1 MESKGKLNLVS
12 VGPGFAD
19 LVPPLAEAA
28 LRESDVIIG
37 YKLYFTW
44 IQPLID
50 GKEVHSFSLTQERER
65 AQKAIACARARRT
78 VSLVSSGDIGIYG
91 MAPLVLEEMR
101 EEEEFQL
108 QIIPGVS
115 AANSSAAL
123 LGSPLGHDFAAL
135 SLSDLLCPWEWIE
148 NRARYLAKADLV
160 TALYNVQSQSRPDGI
175 YRILRIL
182 LEEKSA
188 NTWCG
193 VVRNAFRPDQT
204 VYLSSLA
211 ELQERQFDM
220 LTTIIVGNR
229 FTQKKGRF
237 IYTPRG
243 YHGWTLANERER
255 AGASDLSDE
264 ATGVL
269 DDRAKSESAGNDEA
283 AATNETTHN
292 RQLLVNERE
301 PSPVAAGSENGRSGT
316 PETDNTFNRQRPTAN
331 RQRPTA
337 NRQPPTANGQ
347 LPTAN
352 RQPLTANQQPIWVFS
367 GTGDGNALAAEL
379 SRLGYRLIVS
389 TASDYGAELAL
400 MALPGVE
407 VRSGRQ
413 GVAARRS
420 QLQQSGAVAIID
432 ATHPFATE
440 ISSQLT
446 QLSAELNVP
455 YIRYDRPA
463 AVLPSFA
470 QQAQDMP
477 AAARMAIELGR
488 CIFLA
493 TGIKDLDAFVTQ
505 SKAEDREWFLR
516 ITPDSGSLELALK
529 AGIPRSHICAMQG
542 PFSTDFN
549 LALWSAWRV
558 DCVVTKES
566 GEAGGFHSKA
576 EAADKLGIPFIV
588 VRRPQCS
595 YPVVV
600 SDFKALADLLD
611 HSLSQRGV
619 LQPD

>member
-19 LVPPLAEAA
+19 LVPPLAETA
-28 LRESDVIIG
+28 LRESAVIIG

-44 IQPLID
+44 IQPLIE

-65 AQKAIACARARRT
+65 AQKAIACARAGRT

-101 EEEEFQL
+101 AEEEFQL

-123 LGSPLGHDFAAL
+123 LGSPLGHDFATL

-175 YRILRIL
+175 YRILRVL

-204 VYLSSLA
+204 VYLCSLA

-229 FTQKKGRF
+229 FTQKKGQF

-243 YHGWTLANERER
+243 YHGWTLDNERER

-269 DDRAKSESAGNDEA
+269 DDRAKSESVANDEA
-283 AATNETTHN
+283 VATNETTHN

-301 PSPVAAGSENGRSGT
+301 RSVAAAGSENGRSGT
-316 PETDNTFNRQRPTAN
+316 PATDNTFNRQP
-331 RQRPTA
+331 
-337 NRQPPTANGQ
+337 
-347 LPTAN
+347 LTAN
-352 RQPLTANQQPIWVFS
+352 RQPLTANTPPIWVFS

-389 TASDYGAELAL
+389 TASDYGAELASL
-400 MALPGVE
+400 ALPGVE

-455 YIRYDRPA
+455 YIRYERPVVA
-463 AVLPSFA
+463 LPSFA
-470 QQAQDMP
+470 QQAPDMP

-488 CIFLA
+488 RIFVA
-493 TGIKDLDAFVTQ
+493 TGLKDLDAFVTQ
-505 SKAEDREWFLR
+505 SEAEHREWFLR

-558 DCVVTKES
+558 DCVVTKDS

-600 SDFKALADLLD
+600 SDFKALADLLE
-611 HSLSQRGV
+611 HSLSQGGV
-619 LQPD
+619 LQPDSI

>member
-19 LVPPLAEAA
+19 LVPPLAEIA

-44 IQPLID
+44 IQLLIE

-65 AQKAIACARARRT
+65 AQKAIACARAGRT

-123 LGSPLGHDFAAL
+123 LGSPLGHDFATL

-204 VYLSSLA
+204 VYLCTLA

-229 FTQKKGRF
+229 FTQRKGRF

-243 YHGWTLANERER
+243 YHGWTLDNERER
-255 AGASDLSDE
+255 QTSPRRQNLREATSGRAGASE
-264 ATGVL
+264 N
-269 DDRAKSESAGNDEA
+269 AGNGQSA
-283 AATNETTHN
+283 APASDTAKC
-292 RQLLVNERE
+292 QLV
-301 PSPVAAGSENGRSGT
+301 
-316 PETDNTFNRQRPTAN
+316 TAN
-331 RQRPTA
+331 RQRLTA
-337 NRQPPTANGQ
+337 NSQRLTANS
-347 LPTAN
+347 
-352 RQPLTANQQPIWVFS
+352 QPLTGNRQPIWVFS

-389 TASDYGAELAL
+389 TASDYGAELASV
-400 MALPGVE
+400 ALPGVE
-407 VRSGRQ
+407 VRSGRP

-455 YIRYDRPA
+455 CIRYERPA

-470 QQAQDMP
+470 QQAPEMP

-488 CIFLA
+488 RIFLA

-505 SKAEDREWFLR
+505 SEAEHREWFLR

-529 AGIPRSHICAMQG
+529 AGIPRPHICAMQG

-600 SDFKALADLLD
+600 SDFKALADLLE

-619 LQPD
+619 LQPDSILL

>member
-19 LVPPLAEAA
+19 LVPPLAETA
-28 LRESDVIIG
+28 LRESDIIIG
-37 YKLYFTW
+37 YNLYFTW
-44 IQPLID
+44 IQPLIER
-50 GKEVHSFSLTQERER
+50 KEIHSFSLTQERER
-65 AQKAIACARARRT
+65 AQKAIACARAGRT

-115 AANSSAAL
+115 AANSCAAL
-123 LGSPLGHDFAAL
+123 LGSPLGHDFATL

-160 TALYNVQSQSRPDGI
+160 TALYNVQSQSRSDGI

-204 VYLSSLA
+204 VYLCSLA

-243 YHGWTLANERER
+243 YYGWTLANERER
-255 AGASDLSDE
+255 AGASGNAENGQSAAP
-264 ATGVL
+264 AT
-269 DDRAKSESAGNDEA
+269 DDTS
-283 AATNETTHN
+283 N
-292 RQLLVNERE
+292 RQ
-301 PSPVAAGSENGRSGT
+301 P
-316 PETDNTFNRQRPTAN
+316 
-331 RQRPTA
+331 PTA
-337 NRQPPTANGQ
+337 NRQPPTV
-347 LPTAN
+347 
-352 RQPLTANQQPIWVFS
+352 NQQPIWVFS

-389 TASDYGAELAL
+389 TASDYGAELASV
-400 MALPGVE
+400 ALPGVE
-407 VRSGRQ
+407 VRSGRP

-455 YIRYDRPA
+455 YVRYERPA

-470 QQAQDMP
+470 QQAPDMP

-488 CIFLA
+488 RIFLA
-493 TGIKDLDAFVTQ
+493 SGIKDLDAFVTQ
-505 SKAEDREWFLR
+505 SEAEHREWFLR

-529 AGIPRSHICAMQG
+529 AGIPRPHICAMQG

-600 SDFKALADLLD
+600 SEFKALADLLE
-611 HSLSQRGV
+611 HSLSQKGSITT
-619 LQPD
+619 

>member
-1 MESKGKLNLVS
+1 MENKGKLNLVS

-19 LVPPLAEAA
+19 LVPPLAETA
-28 LRESDVIIG
+28 LRESAVIIG

-44 IQPLID
+44 IQPLIE

-65 AQKAIACARARRT
+65 AQKAIACARAGRT

-101 EEEEFQL
+101 AEEEFQL

-123 LGSPLGHDFAAL
+123 LGSPLGHDFATL

-175 YRILRIL
+175 YRILRVL
-182 LEEKSA
+182 LEEKSES
-188 NTWCG
+188 TWCG

-204 VYLSSLA
+204 VYLCSLA
-211 ELQERQFDM
+211 QLQERQFDM
-220 LTTIIVGNR
+220 LTTIIIGNR

-255 AGASDLSDE
+255 AGAS
-264 ATGVL
+264 
-269 DDRAKSESAGNDEA
+269 ESAGNGEA

-301 PSPVAAGSENGRSGT
+301 PSPAAAGSENGRSGT
-316 PETDNTFNRQRPTAN
+316 PETDNTFNRQ
-331 RQRPTA
+331 
-337 NRQPPTANGQ
+337 

-352 RQPLTANQQPIWVFS
+352 RQLLTVNRQPIWVFS

-389 TASDYGAELAL
+389 TASDYGAEVASL
-400 MALPGVE
+400 ALPGVE

-420 QLQQSGAVAIID
+420 QLQQSGAVAVID

-455 YIRYDRPA
+455 YIRYERPA
-463 AVLPSFA
+463 VALPNCA
-470 QQAQDMP
+470 QEAPDMP

-488 CIFLA
+488 RIFVA

-505 SKAEDREWFLR
+505 SEAEHREWFLR

-529 AGIPRSHICAMQG
+529 AGLPRSHICAMQG

-558 DCVVTKES
+558 DCVVTKDS

-600 SDFKALADLLD
+600 SDFTALADLLE
-611 HSLSQRGV
+611 HSLSQRGSITT
-619 LQPD
+619 

>member
-19 LVPPLAEAA
+19 LVPPLAETA

-37 YKLYFTW
+37 YKIYFTW
-44 IQPLID
+44 IQPLIE

-65 AQKAIACARARRT
+65 AKKAIVCARAGRT

-91 MAPLVLEEMR
+91 MAPLVVEEMR

-123 LGSPLGHDFAAL
+123 LGSPLGHDFATL

-182 LEEKSA
+182 LEEKSER
-188 NTWCG
+188 TWCG
-193 VVRNAFRPDQT
+193 VVRNAFRPDQA
-204 VYLSSLA
+204 VYLCPLA

-243 YHGWTLANERER
+243 YHGWTLGNA
-255 AGASDLSDE
+255 D
-264 ATGVL
+264 
-269 DDRAKSESAGNDEA
+269 SAENA
-283 AATNETTHN
+283 
-292 RQLLVNERE
+292 VN
-301 PSPVAAGSENGRSGT
+301 AENGQSAAPR
-316 PETDNTFNRQRPTAN
+316 TD
-331 RQRPTA
+331 
-337 NRQPPTANGQ
+337 RQPPTAN
-347 LPTAN
+347 
-352 RQPLTANQQPIWVFS
+352 RQPIWVFS

-389 TASDYGAELAL
+389 TASDYGAELAS

-413 GVAARRS
+413 GAAARRS

-440 ISSQLT
+440 ISNQLT
-446 QLSAELNVP
+446 ELSAELNVP
-455 YIRYDRPA
+455 YIRYERPA
-463 AVLPSFA
+463 TVLPRFA
-470 QQAQDMP
+470 REASDMA
-477 AAARMAIELGR
+477 AAARMAIEIGER
-488 CIFLA
+488 IFLA
-493 TGIKDLDAFVTQ
+493 TGIKDLNTFLRQPD
-505 SKAEDREWFLR
+505 AEDRQWFLR
-516 ITPDSGSLELALK
+516 ITPDSDSLELALK
-529 AGIPRSHICAMQG
+529 AGIPRPHICAMQG

-576 EAADKLGIPFIV
+576 EAAGKLGIHFIV
-588 VRRPQCS
+588 VRRPQSS

-600 SDFKALADLLD
+600 SDFNALADLLE

>member
-19 LVPPLAEAA
+19 LVPPMAETA

-44 IQPLID
+44 IQPLIE
-50 GKEVHSFSLTQERER
+50 GKEVLFFSLTEERER
-65 AQKAIACARARRT
+65 AQKAIACARAGRT

-123 LGSPLGHDFAAL
+123 LGSPLGHDFATL

-148 NRARYLAKADLV
+148 NRARHLAKADLV

-182 LEEKSA
+182 LEEKSGG
-188 NTWCG
+188 TWCG

-204 VYLSSLA
+204 VYLCSLA

-237 IYTPRG
+237 ISTPRG
-243 YHGWTLANERER
+243 YHGWTLANERE
-255 AGASDLSDE
+255 
-264 ATGVL
+264 
-269 DDRAKSESAGNDEA
+269 
-283 AATNETTHN
+283 
-292 RQLLVNERE
+292 
-301 PSPVAAGSENGRSGT
+301 PSPAAAGSESGRSGT
-316 PETDNTFNRQRPTAN
+316 PATDNTFK

-337 NRQPPTANGQ
+337 NRQPLTVNG
-347 LPTAN
+347 P
-352 RQPLTANQQPIWVFS
+352 PIWVFS

-389 TASDYGAELAL
+389 TASDYGAELAS
-400 MALPGVE
+400 MVLPGVE
-407 VRSGRQ
+407 VRAGRQ

-440 ISSQLT
+440 ISSQLI

-455 YIRYDRPA
+455 YIRYERPA
-463 AVLPSFA
+463 VVLPSFA
-470 QQAQDMP
+470 QQAPDMP

-488 CIFLA
+488 RIFLA
-493 TGIKDLDAFVTQ
+493 TGIKDLDAFATQ
-505 SKAEDREWFLR
+505 SKAEHREWFLR
-516 ITPDSGSLELALK
+516 ITPDSGSLEFALK

-549 LALWSAWRV
+549 LALWSAWGV

-566 GEAGGFHSKA
+566 GEAGGFHAKA

-600 SDFKALADLLD
+600 SDFKALADRLE
-611 HSLSQRGV
+611 HSLSHRGI
-619 LQPD
+619 LRPD

>member
-19 LVPPLAEAA
+19 LVPPMAETA

-44 IQPLID
+44 IQPLIE
-50 GKEVHSFSLTQERER
+50 GKEVHSFSLTEERER
-65 AQKAIACARARRT
+65 AQKAIACARAGRT

-123 LGSPLGHDFAAL
+123 LGSPLGHDFATL

-148 NRARYLAKADLV
+148 NRARHLAKADLV
-160 TALYNVQSQSRPDGI
+160 TALYNVQSQSRPDGV

-204 VYLSSLA
+204 VYLCSLA

-229 FTQKKGRF
+229 FTRKKGRF

-243 YHGWTLANERER
+243 YHGWTLANERE
-255 AGASDLSDE
+255 
-264 ATGVL
+264 
-269 DDRAKSESAGNDEA
+269 
-283 AATNETTHN
+283 
-292 RQLLVNERE
+292 
-301 PSPVAAGSENGRSGT
+301 PSVAAAGSENGRSGT
-316 PETDNTFNRQRPTAN
+316 PATDNTPNRQRPTAN
-331 RQRPTA
+331 R
-337 NRQPPTANGQ
+337 
-347 LPTAN
+347 
-352 RQPLTANQQPIWVFS
+352 QPIWVFS

-379 SRLGYRLIVS
+379 SLLGYRLIVS
-389 TASDYGAELAL
+389 TVSDYGAELAS

-413 GVAARRS
+413 GVVARRS

-455 YIRYDRPA
+455 YIRYERPA
-463 AVLPSFA
+463 TVLPRFA
-470 QQAQDMP
+470 REASDM
-477 AAARMAIELGR
+477 AAAACMAIEIGER
-488 CIFLA
+488 IFLA
-493 TGIKDLDAFVTQ
+493 TGIKDLNTFLRQ
-505 SKAEDREWFLR
+505 PGAEDREWFLR
-516 ITPDSGSLELALK
+516 ITPDGGSLELALK

-549 LALWSAWRV
+549 LALWSVWGV

-566 GEAGGFHSKA
+566 GEAGGFHTKA
-576 EAADKLGIPFIV
+576 AAADKLGIPFIV

-600 SDFKALADLLD
+600 SDFNALADLLE
-611 HSLSQRGV
+611 HSLSQRGI
-619 LQPD
+619 LRPD

>member
-1 MESKGKLNLVS
+1 MESKGRLNLVS

-19 LVPPLAEAA
+19 LVPPLAETA
-28 LRESDVIIG
+28 LRESAVIIG

-44 IQPLID
+44 IQPLIE
-50 GKEVHSFSLTQERER
+50 GKEVHSFSLTQERDR
-65 AQKAIACARARRT
+65 AQKAIACARAGRT

-101 EEEEFQL
+101 EEEEFHL

-123 LGSPLGHDFAAL
+123 LGSPLGHDFATL

-175 YRILRIL
+175 YRILGVL
-182 LEEKSA
+182 LEEKSES
-188 NTWCG
+188 TWCG

-204 VYLSSLA
+204 VNVCSLA

-243 YHGWTLANERER
+243 YHGWTL
-255 AGASDLSDE
+255 D
-264 ATGVL
+264 
-269 DDRAKSESAGNDEA
+269 
-283 AATNETTHN
+283 
-292 RQLLVNERE
+292 NERE
-301 PSPVAAGSENGRSGT
+301 PSPSAAGSGNAENGQSAAPAPDDT
-316 PETDNTFNRQRPTAN
+316 S
-331 RQRPTA
+331 
-337 NRQPPTANGQ
+337 NRQPA
-347 LPTAN
+347 TAN
-352 RQPLTANQQPIWVFS
+352 RQPLTVNRQPATANRQPIWVFS

-389 TASDYGAELAL
+389 TASDYGAELASV
-400 MALPGVE
+400 ALPGVE
-407 VRSGRQ
+407 VRSGRP

-455 YIRYDRPA
+455 YVRYERPA

-470 QQAQDMP
+470 QQAPDMS

-488 CIFLA
+488 RIFLA

-505 SKAEDREWFLR
+505 SEAEHREWFLR
-516 ITPDSGSLELALK
+516 ITPDSGSLELALR
-529 AGIPRSHICAMQG
+529 AGIPRPNICAMQG

-600 SDFKALADLLD
+600 SEFKALADLLE
-611 HSLSQRGV
+611 HSLSQKGSITT
-619 LQPD
+619 

>member
-19 LVPPLAEAA
+19 LVPPMAETA

-44 IQPLID
+44 IQPLIE
-50 GKEVHSFSLTQERER
+50 GKEVHSFSLTEERER
-65 AQKAIACARARRT
+65 AQKAIACARAGRT

-123 LGSPLGHDFAAL
+123 LGSPLGHDFATL

-148 NRARYLAKADLV
+148 NRARHLAKADLV
-160 TALYNVQSQSRPDGI
+160 TALYNVQSQSRPEGV

-204 VYLSSLA
+204 VYLCPLA

-229 FTQKKGRF
+229 FTRKKGRF

-243 YHGWTLANERER
+243 YHGWTLANERE
-255 AGASDLSDE
+255 
-264 ATGVL
+264 
-269 DDRAKSESAGNDEA
+269 
-283 AATNETTHN
+283 
-292 RQLLVNERE
+292 
-301 PSPVAAGSENGRSGT
+301 PSVAAAGSENGRSGT
-316 PETDNTFNRQRPTAN
+316 PATDNTPN

-337 NRQPPTANGQ
+337 NRQPPTAN
-347 LPTAN
+347 
-352 RQPLTANQQPIWVFS
+352 RQPIWVFS

-379 SRLGYRLIVS
+379 SLLGYRLIVS
-389 TASDYGAELAL
+389 TVSDYGAELAS

-413 GVAARRS
+413 GVVARRS

-455 YIRYDRPA
+455 YIRYERPA
-463 AVLPSFA
+463 TVLPRFA
-470 QQAQDMP
+470 REASDV
-477 AAARMAIELGR
+477 AAAACMAIEIGER
-488 CIFLA
+488 IFLA
-493 TGIKDLDAFVTQ
+493 TGIKDLNTFLRQ
-505 SKAEDREWFLR
+505 PGAEDREWFLR
-516 ITPDSGSLELALK
+516 ITPDGGSLELALK

-549 LALWSAWRV
+549 LALWSVWGV

-566 GEAGGFHSKA
+566 GEAGGFHTKA
-576 EAADKLGIPFIV
+576 AAADKLGIPFIV

-600 SDFKALADLLD
+600 SDFNALADLLE
-611 HSLSQRGV
+611 HSLSQRGIV
-619 LQPD
+619 RPD